1 MGPQRPLPLYA
12 LTGFRVEQ
20 FFGYDILKLEFNDGQ
35 IVWLTVENQAQ
46 FLELLQ
52 DAKARAPVIPEG
64 VSPGTTSPTIK
75 GIAWVGLIIGG
86 VIVACGGISICLF
99 FAVFGG
105 LWSVA
110 GTR

>member
-1 MGPQRPLPLYA
+1 MRSPAFASNNSLG
-12 LTGFRVEQ
+12 TTS
-20 FFGYDILKLEFNDGQ
+20 LKLEFNDGQ
-35 IVWLTVENQAQ
+35 IVWLTVENEAH

-64 VSPGTTSPTIK
+64 VAPGTTSPAIK
-75 GIAWVGLIIGG
+75 GIAWVGLIIGS